1 MKTIIKLVSVLAL
14 GTLLFASCEKFLDTV
29 SYTENNTSNFPAS
42 ETDALQ
48 MITGIYNVL
57 NGGIYEPSASYF
69 MTAMASSDECFGGGG
84 VDDYDIQ
91 SYDHFMYAGLDSHL
105 TFWQEYYNGITRA
118 NMAIANLD
126 KVENEDMRNQLM
138 GEAYFLRS
146 YLLFELTQMF
156 GEVPLVTSVPNSVDE
171 ASEYPAP
178 GTIEQIYGTIAAGLK
193 KAVEIMPSKP
203 WNQCV
208 SGLRHATK
216 WDAEGILARVYL
228 FYTGF
233 YSDKN
238 GENITSLPL
247 VDLETGEL
255 INEQLGKEF
264 VVRGLEDCIAN
275 SGHSLVSD
283 FRRMWPYTNK
293 ATAEDYKYVQDLKA
307 SKQYWITDDVNPEE
321 MFSVC
326 VTNLSSSSRYGNK
339 YDQYLGVRKR
349 SNYEVN
355 AFPFGRGYGWATA
368 NTYVWTQWDIDEP
381 GDIRK
386 AASIWNVNDEMDD
399 PSKYTWGND
408 SQMEETGFWQKKYQ
422 AWGAMVKGTFFLEFS
437 SVSDYGGSGA
447 DLGRGHSP
455 QNLQILRFADVL
467 LMHSELT
474 DGKAI
479 YNGKSGMN
487 AVRARVG
494 LPDKAYSVDALRKER
509 QHELCFEGIRWGD
522 MRRYGKAYCIA
533 ALETQLNQPIKN
545 SNGPWIVMK
554 DQGPGYKARYEATWG
569 FRPFPQS
576 EISLSAGVLKQNA
589 GWTDPAQAQYTN
601 WK

>member
-1 MKTIIKLVSVLAL
+1 MKTIIKIVSVLAL
-14 GTLLFASCEKFLDTV
+14 GTLLLASCEKFLDTV
-29 SYTENNTSNFPAS
+29 SYTENNTSNYPAS
-42 ETDALQ
+42 ENDALQ

-57 NGGIYEPSASYF
+57 NGGVYEPSASWF

-84 VDDYDIQ
+84 ADDYDIQ
-91 SYDHFMYAGLDSHL
+91 AYDHFMYAGPDSHL

-126 KVENEDMRNQLM
+126 KVENDEMRNQLM

-156 GEVPLVTSVPNSVDE
+156 GDVPLVTSVPNSVSE

-178 GTIEQIYGTIAAGLK
+178 GTTEQIYGTIAAGLK
-193 KAVEIMPSKP
+193 KAIEIMPSKP

-238 GENITSLPL
+238 GENITTLPL
-247 VDLETGEL
+247 VDLETNEI
-255 INEQLGKEF
+255 INQTIGKEE
-264 VVRGLEDCIAN
+264 VVRALEDCINN
-275 SGHSLVSD
+275 SGHSLVAD
-283 FRRMWPYTNK
+283 FRLMWPYTNS
-293 ATAEDYKYVQDLKA
+293 ATKKDYPYA
-307 SKQYWITDDVNPEE
+307 NAIAGTWITDDKNPEE
-321 MFSVC
+321 MFSIC

-339 YDQYLGVRKR
+339 FDQYLGVRKR
-349 SNYEVN
+349 SDYVLNS
-355 AFPFGRGYGWATA
+355 FPFGRGYGWATA
-368 NTYVWTQWDIDEP
+368 NPYVWNEWDKEEP

-386 AASIWNVNDEMDD
+386 RASIFSVEEELQA
-399 PSKYTWGND
+399 PFTYTWGND
-408 SQMEETGFWQKKYQ
+408 SQYEESGYWQKKYQ
-422 AWGAMVKGTFFLEFS
+422 TWGAIVNGKFFYEFS
-437 SVSDYGGSGA
+437 SVPEYDGPGT
-447 DLGRGHSP
+447 DLDRGHSP
-455 QNLQILRFADVL
+455 QNLQLLRFADVL

-474 DGKAI
+474 DGKSI

-494 LPDKAYSVDALRKER
+494 LPDKAYSVDALRMER
-509 QHELCFEGIRWGD
+509 KHELCYEGIRWTD

-533 ALETQLNQPIKN
+533 ALETQLGQPIKN
-545 SNGPWIVMK
+545 ANGPWIVMK

>member
-1 MKTIIKLVSVLAL
+1 MKTIIKSISALVL
-14 GTLLFASCEKFLDTV
+14 GTLMLAGCENFLDTV

-48 MITGIYNVL
+48 MVTGIYNVL
-57 NGGIYEPSASYF
+57 NGGPYEPSASYF
-69 MTAMASSDECFGGGG
+69 MTALVSSDECFGGGG
-84 VDDYDIQ
+84 ADDYDIQ
-91 SYDHFMYAGLDSHL
+91 AYDHFLYAGPDSHL
-105 TFWQEYYNGITRA
+105 DFWQEYYNGITRA

-146 YLLFELTQMF
+146 YLLFELAQMF
-156 GEVPLVTSVPNSVDE
+156 GDIPLVSNVPSSVSE
-171 ASEYPAP
+171 ASEYPAV
-178 GTIEQIYGTIAAGLK
+178 GTTEEIYGTIAAGLK
-193 KAVEIMPSKP
+193 KAIEIMPSKP

-238 GENITSLPL
+238 GTSITTLPL
-247 VDLETGEL
+247 VDIESGEL
-255 INEQLGKEF
+255 SSTIGKDE
-264 VVRGLEDCIAN
+264 VIKGLEDCIAN
-275 SGHSLVSD
+275 SGHSLVGD
-283 FRRMWPYTNK
+283 FRLMWPYTNS
-293 ATAEDYKYVQDLKA
+293 ATKVDYKYAKNIEGT
-307 SKQYWITDDVNPEE
+307 WFTDDVNPEE
-321 MFSVC
+321 MFSIC

-349 SNYEVN
+349 SHYEVN
-355 AFPFGRGYGWATA
+355 AFPFSRGYGWATA
-368 NTYVWTQWDIDEP
+368 NPYIWEQWDKDEP

-386 AASIWNVNDEMDD
+386 AASIYYINEEMDD
-399 PSKYTWGND
+399 PSQYTWGND
-408 SQMEETGFWQKKYQ
+408 SQMEETGYWPKKYQ
-422 AWGAMVKGTFFLEFS
+422 AWGAMQDGTFLLEFS
-437 SVSDYGGSGA
+437 SVPAYGGTGK

-455 QNLQILRFADVL
+455 QNIQLLRFADVL

-474 DGKAI
+474 DGKTI

-487 AVRARVG
+487 AVRSRAG

-509 QHELCFEGIRWGD
+509 QHELCFEGIRWTD
-522 MRRYGKAYCIA
+522 MRRYGKAYCLA
-533 ALETQLNQPIKN
+533 ALQTQLNQPIKN

-576 EISLSAGVLKQNA
+576 EISLSAGVLQQNA